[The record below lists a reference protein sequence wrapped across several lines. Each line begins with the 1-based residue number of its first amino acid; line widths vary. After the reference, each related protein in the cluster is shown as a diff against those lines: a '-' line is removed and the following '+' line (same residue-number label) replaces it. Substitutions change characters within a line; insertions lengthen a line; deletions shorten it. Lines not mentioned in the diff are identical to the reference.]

1 MNIVVVGS
9 LNMDLVVSL
18 PKIPKPGETL
28 LGGIFNSYPG
38 GKGANQAV
46 AASRLGGHVTM
57 IGCVGDDSF
66 GRQLIDNLS
75 QESVD
80 TTHILIKPDVSTG
93 VALIQVDEQ
102 AQNSIAVASGAN
114 YCLTCDFVEKAMQ
127 AIEKVDFVVMPLET
141 PLETIYTAVRVA
153 NHKGAKVI
161 LNPAPAQVLEN
172 DLLDKVDYLIP
183 NEFEVATMTGLQI
196 NSIADA
202 NLAAQQLLKSGVKN
216 LIVTLGNKGSILFI
230 GKTNKTEIIPAWKVQ
245 AVDTT
250 AAGDCFV
257 GAFAV
262 GLSNGKSIK
271 DAAEFAS
278 AAAAIS
284 VTRVGAQPSLP
295 KLDEVNQFKIER
307 NPQK

>member
-9 LNMDLVVSL
+9 LNMDLVVRL

-28 LGGIFNSYPG
+28 LGGVFNTYPG

-46 AASRLGGHVTM
+46 AASRLGGHVSM

-66 GRQLIDNLS
+66 GRELVENLTK
-75 QESVD
+75 EGVD
-80 TTHILIKPDVSTG
+80 TSHVFVQPIVSSG
-93 VALIQVDEQ
+93 VALIQVDDQ

-114 YCLTCDFVEKAMQ
+114 FRLSSEYVEKAMQ
-127 AIEKVDFVVMPLET
+127 AIEKIDVVVMQLET
-141 PLETIYTAVRVA
+141 PLETIYTAARVA
-153 NHKGAKVI
+153 NQRGAKVI

-172 DLLDKVDYLIP
+172 DLLQLVDYLIP
-183 NEFEVATMTGLQI
+183 NEYEIATMTGFQI
-196 NSIADA
+196 QNITDV
-202 NLAAQQLLKSGVKN
+202 NQAAQQLFSKGVKN
-216 LIVTLGNKGSILFI
+216 LIVTLGNKGSVIFEVN
-230 GKTNKTEIIPAWKVQ
+230 TNNSVDIPAWKVQ

-250 AAGDCFV
+250 AAGDCFI

-262 GLSNGKSIK
+262 GLSKEKSVK
-271 DAAEFAS
+271 DAAAFAS

-295 KLDEVNQFKIER
+295 TCDEVNQFMIER
-307 NPQK
+307 NL